1 MNRWCKVNPLVNV
14 LLAVIFIL
22 LSIFFVLPFI
32 LAVIVSFST
41 ESSIAA
47 NGYTFFPAEWTTS
60 AYEMILNDS
69 GIWRSLLNSI
79 VVTAGGTLL
88 SLFLILTMG
97 YALSCR
103 DFKLKKLYTAIV
115 VIPMFFSGGLAAS
128 YVVNTQLFHLKDNI
142 LALILPCACSS
153 WYIFIAKRYFSQTIP
168 NSIIEAAKLDGA
180 SEFQI
185 FGKIVLPLS
194 GPLIA
199 IIGIFEA
206 FAYWNSWY
214 YAMLY
219 ISNDR
224 SDLYPLQYMLVRIQN
239 SMETALNMQ
248 ENVAGTVITDV
259 PSDSFR
265 MALLVIIVVPI
276 ILLYPIPQKHMKDG
290 MLQGSIKE

>member
-14 LLAVIFIL
+14 LLTVIFTL
-22 LSIFFVLPFI
+22 LSIFFILPFI

-47 NGYTFFPAEWTTS
+47 KGYTFFPAEWTTA

-69 GIWRSLLNSI
+69 GMWRSLLNSI

-97 YALSCR
+97 YALSCK

-128 YVVNTQLFHLKDNI
+128 YVVNTQVFHLKDSL
-142 LALILPCACSS
+142 LALILPGACSG
-153 WYIFIAKRYFSQTIP
+153 WYIFIAKRYFTQTVP
-168 NSIIEAAKLDGA
+168 ASIIDAAKLDGA

-185 FGKIVLPLS
+185 FGRIVLPVS

-199 IIGIFEA
+199 VIGIFEA

-214 YAMLY
+214 NAMLY

-239 SMETALNMQ
+239 SMETALRMR
-248 ENVAGTVITDV
+248 ENVAGTVIADR

-265 MALLVIIVVPI
+265 MALLVLIVVPV
-276 ILLYPIPQKHMKDG
+276 ILLYPFAQRYMKDG
-290 MLQGSIKE
+290 MMQGSVKE